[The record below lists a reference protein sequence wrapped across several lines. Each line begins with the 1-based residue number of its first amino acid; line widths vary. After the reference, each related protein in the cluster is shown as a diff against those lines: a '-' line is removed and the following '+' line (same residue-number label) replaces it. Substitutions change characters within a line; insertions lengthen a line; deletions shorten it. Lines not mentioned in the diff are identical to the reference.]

1 MNRIARSLFPLL
13 ILSLLV
19 LVQPVAAQ
27 DPAPET
33 VSGQVKGVVE
43 NLTPDAKA
51 PTEIP
56 VYLYVL
62 ENFEPV
68 EVLTG
73 TVESDGTFSFQDL
86 LLVEGM
92 TYIATLDY
100 SGVSYG
106 SRFITFDGVGE
117 EIQVKIETYEPTND
131 TSFITVSRMHI
142 IVDFSGENMRVSE
155 LYVFNNLSDWVFVGP
170 TSDPADGTLELPLP
184 AGALNPL
191 VERGMG
197 ESMVPTTNSILSV
210 EGGYLD
216 TLPVR
221 PGVGSQ
227 QLMVTYELPYG
238 QEATVSHPLPYP
250 VQDVSLFVPD
260 AGLVIESDLLTG
272 RGPQSMGGRMMVQW
286 DAADLAAGETL
297 SFRISGEPDLS
308 SVIVESEM
316 PGPVM
321 PGSPNPHL
329 EQATTS
335 PLFVSAGDNPTTW
348 AIGVGGLLIAVGLV
362 AFFWTQR
369 LDAPERAPQE
379 QLLQAIV
386 DLDAAHAAGEISTG
400 RYEWGREQLKDELRG
415 WYSDQSG
422 EQRERDQSGEC
433 NQATA

>member
-1 MNRIARSLFPLL
+1 MNRIARPLFPLL
-13 ILSLLV
+13 LLSLLV
-19 LVQPVAAQ
+19 LVQPAAAQ

-33 VSGQVKGVVE
+33 VLGQVQGVVE
-43 NLTPDAKA
+43 NLTPDAKT

-62 ENFEPV
+62 EDFEPV

-73 TVESDGTFSFQDL
+73 TVESDGSFAFQDV

-106 SRFITFDGVGE
+106 SRFVTFDGLGE
-117 EIQVKIETYEPTND
+117 DIQVKIETYEPTND
-131 TSFITVSRMHI
+131 TSLITISRMHV

-155 LYVFNNLSDWVFVGP
+155 LYVYSNLSDRVFVGP
-170 TSDPADGTLELPLP
+170 TGDPAGGTLELPLA

-197 ESMVPTTNSILSV
+197 ESMVPTTNSIVTV

-221 PGVGSQ
+221 PGMGGQ
-227 QLMVTYELPYG
+227 QLMLTFELPYG

-260 AGLVIESDLLTG
+260 AGLLIESELLIS
-272 RGPQSMGGRMMVQW
+272 RGPQPMGGMMMVQW

-297 SFRISGEPDLS
+297 SFHISGEPDLS
-308 SVIVESEM
+308 GVIVEPETEM

-329 EQATTS
+329 EPATTS
-335 PLFVSAGDNPTTW
+335 PLFVTSGDNPTTW
-348 AIGVGGLLIAVGLV
+348 AMGIGGLFIAVALV
-362 AFFWTQR
+362 AFFWTR
-369 LDAPERAPQE
+369 SSGASESAPRE
-379 QLLQAIV
+379 QLLQAIA

-400 RYEWGREQLKDELRG
+400 RYESEREQLKDELRG
-415 WYSDQSG
+415 WYSD
-422 EQRERDQSGEC
+422 
-433 NQATA
+433 